1 MNQTLVDA
9 IIKLT
14 GKPEDEVQEKLAS
27 VPIDD
32 LYKLMDLV
40 RKGDKASIV
49 DFIDPITESAYFKRT
64 TNEGLRYAAKFNN
77 QTAVDGLVDWLEA
90 EKVDYNFRNSNIVVI
105 DCPDREFAYR
115 LSCKATS
122 IKNTLDNPLQTVK
135 DMADNKKITGTVPKP
150 RDPMAKALALPQY
163 QPKVTPSKKGQ
174 LDKALR
180 KHKGRDMN
188 EALAPSADAELVEEG
203 VIGMTQMD
211 SMLPRLLTL
220 AGCPPVEDVPANDVA
235 VVEPE
240 WETTALDN
248 LSAEWDE
255 LDAQIPQATVEPTI
269 DATIEPAVSST
280 PLTNIQVIRDAF
292 EHIRTNMP
300 EIKVSEFAE
309 VRTMM
314 ADLMSQI
321 DRMGNNIS
329 GK

>member
-9 IIKLT
+9 IVKLT

-40 RKGDKASIV
+40 RKGDNASVI

-64 TNEGLRYAAKFNN
+64 TNEGLRYAAKFEN
-77 QTAVDGLVDWLEA
+77 QVAVDGLVDWLEA
-90 EKVDYNFRNSNIVVI
+90 EKIDYTFRNSNIVVV

-115 LSCKATS
+115 LSCKAMS
-122 IKNTLDNPLQTVK
+122 IKNTLDNPFQKVT
-135 DMADNKKITGTVPKP
+135 DMADNKKITGKLPKP

-180 KHKGRDMN
+180 KHKGRNDVN
-188 EALAPSADAELVEEG
+188 EALNDDVEVIEEG
-203 VIGMTQMD
+203 VMGMTQMD

-220 AGCPPVEDVPANDVA
+220 AGCPPIEDAPMADVQ
-235 VVEPE
+235 PR

-248 LSAEWDE
+248 LDAEWDE
-255 LDAQIPQATVEPTI
+255 VNTLIPENPPIQDAP
-269 DATIEPAVSST
+269 VSTGSA
-280 PLTNIQVIRDAF
+280 NIQGVRDAF
-292 EHIRTNMP
+292 NNIRANLP

-309 VRTMM
+309 VRAMM

-321 DRMGNNIS
+321 DRMGNHIS